1 MKNMNINT
9 KITTS
14 KVFAI
19 LAIFAVAI
27 VCVLTPTQ
35 TAFAGEYDDYGYGSG
50 GYDSGYDFST
60 YTPSYSASSYTPS
73 YSSSGYT
80 PSYSSY
86 SYPSYSSY
94 STPKYSYS
102 TPSYSYS
109 TPSYSSYT
117 PSSSGSSGYSYTP
130 SAPQYSYVTTPSTSS
145 ASNYSPSAQSTY
157 VQANPTATSNSTA
170 SNVSKQ
176 QVYVSAS
183 NTNNNSNTNSNS
195 NTNTNT
201 SNITNN
207 PTFVNNN
214 NPTNVNDVK
223 VIVLA
228 TPTSSGT
235 TNNTTLDGNCYIS
248 PSNAYINQD
257 VTFSASATGG
267 NGSYT
272 YSWSGSDGI
281 SAYAQSFTGRFSTY
295 GSKTATVT
303 ITSNGQSITRSCS
316 AYVQGSTN
324 NTNLS
329 AYCVANPTN
338 AGINQTVTWTVYP
351 SGGNSG
357 YSYAWS
363 GDGLYGNGQSVNTS
377 YSTTGYKYGTVTVYS
392 NGQSVVASCN
402 TTIGGNYYAPS
413 NVVVTRDTNLGTP
426 VSGVFLSQVPAT
438 GISFGLKMTLFTIG
452 LLAWSLFIAFV
463 INEKRK
469 AKLAT
474 VGGVQGS
481 SLESRIE
488 AFKKANMA
496 KKGIIA

>member
-1 MKNMNINT
+1 MKNKQINKYIAYIPT
-9 KITTS
+9 
-14 KVFAI
+14 AI
-19 LAIFAVAI
+19 LVIALFI
-27 VCVLTPTQ
+27 VPTVVN
-35 TAFAGEYDDYGYGSG
+35 AGDSYDYSGYGG
-50 GYDSGYDFST
+50 GD
-60 YTPSYSASSYTPS
+60 YSLLS
-73 YSSSGYT
+73 

-86 SYPSYSSY
+86 GGGYDYSGYGNGSYSSLY
-94 STPKYSYS
+94 PSYS

-109 TPSYSSYT
+109 STPSYSYA
-117 PSSSGSSGYSYTP
+117 PSTGGGYSYTP
-130 SAPQYSYVTTPSTSS
+130 SPQYAYTSTPSTGGG
-145 ASNYSPSAQSTY
+145 YTYTPQTQSTY
-157 VQANPTATSNSTA
+157 VTATPTATSNSTA
-170 SNVSKQ
+170 SATAKQ
-176 QVYVSAS
+176 QVYVSSS

-195 NTNTNT
+195 NTNNNT
-201 SNITNN
+201 TTVTNN
-207 PTFVNNN
+207 PTFINNN
-214 NPTNVNDVK
+214 NPVNDVK

-228 TPTSSGT
+228 SDKGT
-235 TNNTTLDGNCYIS
+235 NTTPVNNLDGNCYIS

-316 AYVQGSTN
+316 AYVQGSINT
-324 NTNLS
+324 TNLS

-351 SGGNSG
+351 SGGNGG
-357 YSYAWS
+357 YSYTWS

-413 NVVVTRDTNLGTP
+413 TVTVTRDTNLGTP

-438 GISFGLKMTLFTIG
+438 GISFNLKMSLFIVG
-452 LLAWSLFIAFV
+452 LLAWSLFVAFV

-481 SLESRIE
+481 SLESRID